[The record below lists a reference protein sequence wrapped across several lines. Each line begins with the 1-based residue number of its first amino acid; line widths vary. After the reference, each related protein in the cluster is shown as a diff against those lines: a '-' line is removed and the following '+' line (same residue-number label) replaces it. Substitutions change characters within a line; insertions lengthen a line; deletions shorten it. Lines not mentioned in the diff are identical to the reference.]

1 MGGTV
6 VVDNTVVDQLVQRW
20 ESERNNGRRDFIKTL
35 GVVPVVTV
43 SAQPGSLGL
52 QLGKLLAHRLGFQ
65 CLTIEH
71 IEAFAD
77 GSEIYSRTESLL
89 DDQFR
94 LALPT
99 IVNSIALDPSIESDF
114 VRHQCRTI
122 LCLAELG
129 GVVLMDW
136 AANYVLGP
144 DCGLHIRVHAPNPI
158 RAQNAMKE
166 SGLPL
171 KEARKLLREMYDDGT
186 GFFLKFLRNDVYDET
201 QYDLLLNTGYMDV
214 ADIVEIAI
222 AAAKAKAASMKR
234 RRASCLSPEGAISN

>member
-1 MGGTV
+1 LLVGET
-6 VVDNTVVDQLVQRW
+6 TVDQLLQRW
-20 ESERNNGRRDFIKTL
+20 ETERSNGRRDFIQTL
-35 GVVPVVTV
+35 GLVPVVTV

-52 QLGKLLAHRLGFQ
+52 QLGKLLAPRLGFQ

-77 GSEIYSRTESLL
+77 GSENYSRIESLL

-114 VRHQCRTI
+114 VRHQCKTI

-129 GVVLMDW
+129 GVVLIDW

-144 DCGLHIRVHAPNPI
+144 DCGLHIRVHAPNPV
-158 RAQNAMKE
+158 RTQNAMKE

-171 KEARKLLREMYDDGT
+171 KEARKLLREMNNDGT
-186 GFFLKFLRNDVYDET
+186 AYLLKVLRNDVYDET
-201 QYDLLLNTGYMDV
+201 QYDILLNTGHMDIEDLV
-214 ADIVEIAI
+214 DIAL
-222 AAAKAKAASMKR
+222 AAARAKAASMKR
-234 RRASCLSPEGAISN
+234 RRVLCLSPKGAISD